1 MLTTNG
7 AAIALIQYCLGG
19 KLASRESRGST
30 KVLTTNGAIAF
41 LPFGDFAIH
50 LILKPIHYYSI
61 KSDRTP

>member
-1 MLTTNG
+1 MTDYLFDCN
-7 AAIALIQYCLGG
+7 LYD
-19 KLASRESRGST
+19 
-30 KVLTTNGAIAF
+30 GAIAF